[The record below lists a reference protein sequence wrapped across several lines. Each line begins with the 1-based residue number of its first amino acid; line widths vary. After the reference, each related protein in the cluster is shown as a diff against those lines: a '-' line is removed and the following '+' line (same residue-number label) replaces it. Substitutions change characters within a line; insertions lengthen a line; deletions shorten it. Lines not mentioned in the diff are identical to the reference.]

1 MVKQV
6 LQILSIISF
15 FFLFERCA
23 QVGVLNGGKRD
34 MTPPKLV
41 ESLPKNQST
50 NFKEHSIQLK
60 FDEFVQIKDL
70 SNQLIITPRLKNT
83 PEISAEGK
91 KVIIHLGKEELL
103 PNTTYRF
110 SFGKAIADMNESNS
124 IPDFDYVFS
133 TGVSIDTL
141 ELKGN
146 VKDAFNNKPVGT
158 VLVALYPLA
167 SVNDSAVYKNEPAY
181 YTKSNDNGD
190 FLLKYLPAKTFKA
203 FCFNDKN
210 KNNLYDRE
218 TEKVAFLDS
227 SLSLQSDSSIHFRL
241 FQEEASKSF
250 VKKINS
256 PYYGFTQILL
266 NKKSKVR
273 VAALNQ
279 REAAN
284 IHEINAGMLKDT
296 VNIYYKNISDTLGL
310 IFQNQSANK
319 TDTLKISLPKTNAGK
334 KRLRPYNVSIVGN
347 KLAFHSNIS
356 YTFLNWMDT
365 SKTDLSRI
373 KLKSK
378 EDSLIGTLP
387 VKGHWRSINR
397 FELAVKLKEGVNY
410 VLKTDTAAFFDFG
423 HFTSDSSTYNFSPQN
438 KTEFGKLTL
447 KLLFNLKQNYIVQL
461 INDQETIVKEQFVS
475 LSLSSSNAVTLDF
488 NDVAPG
494 IYFAKIV
501 FDDNKNKKWD
511 TGDLIRK
518 QQPERVIIN
527 SKQLKVLSDWEIE
540 EEIIIKD

>member
-15 FFLFERCA
+15 VFLFERCA

-34 MTPPKLV
+34 VIPPKLV
-41 ESLPKNQST
+41 ESLPENQST
-50 NFKEHSIQLK
+50 NFKERTIQLK

-124 IPDFDYVFS
+124 IPNFEYVFS
-133 TGVSIDTL
+133 TGASIDTL
-141 ELKGN
+141 ELKGK

-167 SVNDSAVYKNEPAY
+167 SANDSAVYKNEPAY
-181 YTKSNDNGD
+181 YTKSNDNGE

-203 FCFNDKN
+203 FCFTDKN
-210 KNNLYDRE
+210 KNNLYDGE

-227 SLSLQSDSSIHFRL
+227 SLSLQSDSTVHFML

-250 VKKINS
+250 IKKINS
-256 PYYGFTQILL
+256 PYYGFTQLLL

-273 VAALNQ
+273 LAALHQ
-279 REAAN
+279 RDAAN

-319 TDTLKISLPKTNAGK
+319 TDTLKIALPKTNAGK
-334 KRLRPYNVSIVGN
+334 KTV
-347 KLAFHSNIS
+347 KTS
-356 YTFLNWMDT
+356 Y
-365 SKTDLSRI
+365 R
-373 KLKSK
+373 
-378 EDSLIGTLP
+378 
-387 VKGHWRSINR
+387 
-397 FELAVKLKEGVNY
+397 
-410 VLKTDTAAFFDFG
+410 
-423 HFTSDSSTYNFSPQN
+423 
-438 KTEFGKLTL
+438 
-447 KLLFNLKQNYIVQL
+447 
-461 INDQETIVKEQFVS
+461 
-475 LSLSSSNAVTLDF
+475 
-488 NDVAPG
+488 
-494 IYFAKIV
+494 
-501 FDDNKNKKWD
+501 
-511 TGDLIRK
+511 
-518 QQPERVIIN
+518 
-527 SKQLKVLSDWEIE
+527 
-540 EEIIIKD
+540 